1 MFFRWIEEKTHRQFL
16 YGKTEKQPSF
26 FCISALRRTFRAR
39 FIFTGAGLLLISQQD
54 EHKC

>member
-26 FCISALRRTFRAR
+26 FCISALRRTFRAQ
-39 FIFTGAGLLLISQQD
+39 FILTGAGLLLISQ
-54 EHKC
+54 